1 MNLSRVCISIIMIS
15 FLSVSSGAELDYE
28 QIENEVMGVLDDFME
43 SFSASDPQ
51 AHTATFHFP
60 HFRLAQGAMQS
71 METREDAIQAM
82 VFAFRSLPSTGWYRS
97 IWIDREV
104 ISISASKVHV
114 ATRFR
119 RLREDGSEI
128 VTTESLYV
136 LINKD
141 GRWGIKLRSS
151 YL

>member
-43 SFSASDPQ
+43 SFSASDFQ

-71 METREDAIQAM
+71 WETREDAIQAY
-82 VFAFRSLPSTGWYRS
+82 VFDFRSLLSTGWYRS

>member
-43 SFSASDPQ
+43 SFNASDPQ
-51 AHTATFHFP
+51 AHTATYHFP

-71 METREDAIQAM
+71 METREDAIQAH
-82 VFAFRSLPSTGWYRS
+82 VFVFRSLPSTGWYRS